1 MRHDR
6 TAGIAMALLV
16 FIATLTYSNH
26 FENTF
31 HFDDSHAVVANAYI
45 RSLSNFKLFFTD
57 VRTFSSLPAN
67 RSYRPLVTSSL
78 ALDYALAGGYKPAYF
93 QASTFFWFLVQLVV
107 MYALFR
113 KICDMARPDPRNQ
126 WISFFAAALYA
137 VHPAIAET
145 VNYIIQRGDV
155 YSTLGVVAALTTY
168 VLLPGYR
175 KFGLY
180 LIPLVLGLLSKPPA
194 MIFPVILLTYVLL
207 FEETRFLPAL
217 KRCVPAVLVV
227 ALLGFVASTLTPVTG
242 IESGYAYRVTQPLV
256 ALRYFRTFFIPNHLT
271 ADSDFDELSSIFEPA
286 ALLGFVFV
294 ALVVAAALW
303 CSRLQKWRPTAF
315 GLWWFLLAL
324 FPTAIFPLNE
334 VENDHRMYFP
344 FVGLVLAA
352 TWTVALWLCGWSPGH
367 RIRTGAIMGTGVLV
381 LVVATMATRGRNEVW
396 RTDESL
402 WYDVTLKSP
411 HNGRGLM
418 NYGLT
423 QMEKGDYQGALDYF
437 ERAAVFTPE
446 YPNLE
451 INLGIANGGLNHDA
465 VAEEHFQR
473 AAELAPDFADSHY
486 FYARWLNERK
496 RTSEAIAELEQAIA
510 MNPDYLPAQYLIMEA
525 YSEQA
530 DWPRLRRAA
539 ENTLHRFP
547 GDATAANSLARANSS
562 ASGGKAQ

>member
-1 MRHDR
+1 MRPDR
-6 TAGIAMALLV
+6 TAGIAVALLV
-16 FIATLTYSNH
+16 LIATLTYANH

-113 KICDMARPDPRNQ
+113 KICDIARPDPRNQ

-180 LIPLVLGLLSKPPA
+180 LIPLALGLLSKPPA

-207 FEETRFLPAL
+207 FEETRFLPAV
-217 KRCVPAVLVV
+217 KRCVPALLVV
-227 ALLGFVASTLTPVTG
+227 ALLGFVASTLTPPVAG
-242 IESGYAYRVTQPLV
+242 IESGYSYRITQPLV

-271 ADSDFDELSSIFEPA
+271 ADSDFDELSSVFEPA

-294 ALVVAAALW
+294 A
-303 CSRLQKWRPTAF
+303 
-315 GLWWFLLAL
+315 
-324 FPTAIFPLNE
+324 
-334 VENDHRMYFP
+334 
-344 FVGLVLAA
+344 
-352 TWTVALWLCGWSPGH
+352 
-367 RIRTGAIMGTGVLV
+367 
-381 LVVATMATRGRNEVW
+381 
-396 RTDESL
+396 
-402 WYDVTLKSP
+402 
-411 HNGRGLM
+411 
-418 NYGLT
+418 
-423 QMEKGDYQGALDYF
+423 
-437 ERAAVFTPE
+437 
-446 YPNLE
+446 
-451 INLGIANGGLNHDA
+451 
-465 VAEEHFQR
+465 
-473 AAELAPDFADSHY
+473 
-486 FYARWLNERK
+486 
-496 RTSEAIAELEQAIA
+496 
-510 MNPDYLPAQYLIMEA
+510 
-525 YSEQA
+525 
-530 DWPRLRRAA
+530 
-539 ENTLHRFP
+539 
-547 GDATAANSLARANSS
+547 
-562 ASGGKAQ
+562 